1 MHTKHKVFISYHH
14 ANDQRYKDYLVNMAA
29 QYGLFIDRSVDT
41 GDVSDDLDDQ
51 RIREIIRDL
60 YLRDSTVT
68 IVLVGA
74 KTKYRKHV
82 DWEIYS
88 SMYDGK
94 VNRKSGVIAI
104 ALPSITERSITE
116 RCIVVSRGN
125 EEKRLYPF
133 PDTMWKPVPSRTEYE
148 RKWPSMPHR
157 IVDNLYNPKARV
169 SITSWASVT
178 DNPGILHA
186 LIELA
191 FRDRAECQYD
201 LHRPMRRRNS

>member
-14 ANDQRYKDYLVNMAA
+14 ANDQVYKDYLVNMAVR
-29 QYGLFIDRSVDT
+29 YGLFIDRSVDT
-41 GDVSDDLDDQ
+41 GDVSDHLDDQ

-68 IVLVGA
+68 IVLVGP

-88 SMYDGK
+88 SMYDGA
-94 VNRKSGVIAI
+94 VNKKSGVLVVT
-104 ALPSITERSITE
+104 LPK
-116 RCIVVSRGN
+116 IVCPIYATHGN
-125 EEKRLYPF
+125 EEKAHYPDISSWGPIGNWDQCKQACLEM
-133 PDTMWKPVPSRTEYE
+133 PD
-148 RKWPSMPHR
+148 R
-157 IVDNLYNPKARV
+157 IVDNLVKPEARV
-169 SITSWASVT
+169 SVT
-178 DNPGILHA
+178 QWIQIERSPERLRA

>member
-14 ANDQRYKDYLVNMAA
+14 ANDQVYKDYLVNMAVR
-29 QYGLFIDRSVDT
+29 YGLFIDRSVDT

-51 RIREIIRDL
+51 RIREIIRDR

-88 SMYDGK
+88 SMHDGTINK
-94 VNRKSGVIAI
+94 KSGILVIT
-104 ALPSITERSITE
+104 LPTVMNCRF
-116 RCIVVSRGN
+116 CIRHRG
-125 EEKRLYPF
+125 EKALYPNAL
-133 PDTMWKPVPSRTEYE
+133 WEARGSREDYK
-148 RKWPSMPHR
+148 RACPSMPDR
-157 IVDNLYNPKARV
+157 IVDNLVAPKALISV
-169 SITSWASVT
+169 TSWIQIERS
-178 DNPGILHA
+178 PERLRA

-191 FRDRAECQYD
+191 FRDRAECQYK
-201 LHRPMRRRNS
+201 LSQPMRPRNS

>member
-14 ANDQRYKDYLVNMAA
+14 ARDQRYKERLVEMAEA
-29 QYGLFIDRSVDT
+29 HDLFVDRSVNTRDI
-41 GDVSDDLDDQ
+41 SADLHHQ
-51 RIREIIRDL
+51 RIREIIRDD

-68 IVLVGA
+68 IVLVGSE
-74 KTKYRKHV
+74 TGYRKHV

-178 DNPGILHA
+178 NDPGLLHA

-201 LHRPMRRRNS
+201 LHRRMRRSNS